1 MKTSRV
7 QEVIEIL
14 KASVDE
20 PSANRKRV
28 SKSAPNKS
36 KKVLV
41 KAKKVQKS

>member
-7 QEVIEIL
+7 QEAIEIL
-14 KASVDE
+14 KASVED
-20 PSANRKRV
+20 SSVKTRRV
-28 SKSAPNKS
+28 PKPAPRKS